1 MEGVHA
7 TSAKAYFRHITDID
21 KPEKQDIYD
30 KICLLYFDDKEKV
43 LNFDVSDSIAVA
55 LTLINSK
62 WNKDLDERI
71 KELKK
76 DLKKFKSDKKLSEI
90 NEQINKLKE
99 KGFSVYA
106 AHLKGDKT
114 YREIEYSDKSII
126 LIGNEGNGLSDE
138 ISELADVLVKIPM
151 KGRVESLNAAV
162 AAALMMF
169 ECQ

>member
-99 KGFSVYA
+99 
-106 AHLKGDKT
+106 LK
-114 YREIEYSDKSII
+114 IEV
-126 LIGNEGNGLSDE
+126 LEGE
-138 ISELADVLVKIPM
+138 
-151 KGRVESLNAAV
+151 
-162 AAALMMF
+162 
-169 ECQ
+169 